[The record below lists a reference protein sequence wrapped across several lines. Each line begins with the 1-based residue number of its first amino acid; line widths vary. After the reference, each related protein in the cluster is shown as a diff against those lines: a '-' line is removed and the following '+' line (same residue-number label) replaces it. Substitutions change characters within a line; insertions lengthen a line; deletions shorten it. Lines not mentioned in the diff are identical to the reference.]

1 MKPDRGFLYDNRAL
15 YISSVQLKSHLNLP
29 WQFKYNPKVMS
40 AHKKTS
46 RFHERLNFSKW
57 CQRADEVR
65 QHRRWRA
72 LLVRS
77 AAEDERAN
85 LLLAIE
91 EVKKVRGVLLVAKLD
106 RLSRRCSL
114 LFMLRES
121 GIDIRVAERPSMSKL
136 EFGILAILAEQ
147 ERDFISTRT
156 KQGLEQVKKRGVKL
170 GNPQWQDSIGKAIN
184 ANREK
189 AESHRAKIIGEVE
202 VLRRHGLKTLKELA
216 NGLNYRGITTRTGG
230 KWYPMTVKRVMDSI
244 AA

>member
-1 MKPDRGFLYDNRAL
+1 MIEKFIAYQRVSTKSQGDSGNGLNAQKQLNEEYAK
-15 YISSVQLKSHLNLP
+15 SVSGEIVAS
-29 WQFKYNPKVMS
+29 FTDVES
-40 AHKKTS
+40 GKK
-46 RFHERLNFSKW
+46 
-57 CQRADEVR
+57 
-65 QHRRWRA
+65 
-72 LLVRS
+72 
-77 AAEDERAN
+77 DERAN

-170 GNPQWQDSIGKAIN
+170 GNPQWKDSIGKAID
-184 ANREK
+184 ANRQK
-189 AESHRAKIIGEVE
+189 AGGHRAKIIEELE

-230 KWYPMTVKRVMDSI
+230 KWHPMTVKRVLDSK

>member
-1 MKPDRGFLYDNRAL
+1 MTEAGALRAA
-15 YISSVQLKSHLNLP
+15 SVTFELP
-29 WQFKYNPKVMS
+29 VQSKYAPKVMS
-40 AHKKTS
+40 AYKKTS
-46 RFHERLNFSKW
+46 RFHERFNFFKMVPKGRRS
-57 CQRADEVR
+57 ATA
-65 QHRRWRA
+65 RRWRA

-77 AAEDERAN
+77 VAEDERAN

-170 GNPQWQDSIGKAIN
+170 GNPQWKDSIGKAID
-184 ANREK
+184 ANRQK
-189 AESHRAKIIGEVE
+189 AEDHRAKIIKEVE

-230 KWYPMTVKRVMDSI
+230 KWYPMTVKRVLDSK

>member
-1 MKPDRGFLYDNRAL
+1 MVVLELFLWFSLCMSEKFIAYQRVSTKSQGDSGNGLNAQ
-15 YISSVQLKSHLNLP
+15 VQLNEEYAKSVSGEIVAS
-29 WQFKYNPKVMS
+29 FTDVES
-40 AHKKTS
+40 GKK
-46 RFHERLNFSKW
+46 
-57 CQRADEVR
+57 
-65 QHRRWRA
+65 
-72 LLVRS
+72 
-77 AAEDERAN
+77 DERSN

-156 KQGLEQVKKRGVKL
+156 KQGLEQVKKRGIKL
-170 GNPQWQDSIGKAIN
+170 GNPKWKESIGKAID
-184 ANREK
+184 ANRQK
-189 AESHRAKIIGEVE
+189 AGDHRAKIIDEVE

-230 KWYPMTVKRVMDSI
+230 KWYPMTVKRVLDAK

>member
-1 MKPDRGFLYDNRAL
+1 MIEKFIAYQRVSTKSQGDSGNGLNAQKQLNEEYAK
-15 YISSVQLKSHLNLP
+15 SVSGEIVAS
-29 WQFKYNPKVMS
+29 FTDVES
-40 AHKKTS
+40 GKK
-46 RFHERLNFSKW
+46 
-57 CQRADEVR
+57 
-65 QHRRWRA
+65 
-72 LLVRS
+72 
-77 AAEDERAN
+77 DERDN

-91 EVKKVRGVLLVAKLD
+91 QVKKVRGVLLVAKLD

-170 GNPQWQDSIGKAIN
+170 GNPQWKESIGKAID
-184 ANREK
+184 ANRRK
-189 AESHRAKIIGEVE
+189 AGGHRAKIIKEVE
-202 VLRRHGLKTLKELA
+202 VLRHHGLKTLKELA

-230 KWYPMTVKRVMDSI
+230 KWYPMTVKRVLDSK

>member
-1 MKPDRGFLYDNRAL
+1 MLIMIALELFLWFSLCMIEKFIAYQRVSTKSQGDSGNGLNAQKQL
-15 YISSVQLKSHLNLP
+15 NEEYAKSVSGEIVAS
-29 WQFKYNPKVMS
+29 FTDVES
-40 AHKKTS
+40 GKK
-46 RFHERLNFSKW
+46 
-57 CQRADEVR
+57 
-65 QHRRWRA
+65 
-72 LLVRS
+72 
-77 AAEDERAN
+77 DERDN

-91 EVKKVRGVLLVAKLD
+91 QVKKVRGVLLVAKLD

-170 GNPQWQDSIGKAIN
+170 GNPQWKESIGKAID
-184 ANREK
+184 ANRRK
-189 AESHRAKIIGEVE
+189 AGGHRAKIIKEVE
-202 VLRRHGLKTLKELA
+202 VLRHHGLKTLKELA

-230 KWYPMTVKRVMDSI
+230 KWYPMTVKRVLDSK

>member
-1 MKPDRGFLYDNRAL
+1 MSEKFIAYQRVSTKSQGDSGNGLKAQQQLNEEYAC
-15 YISSVQLKSHLNLP
+15 SVSGEIVAS
-29 WQFKYNPKVMS
+29 FTDVES
-40 AHKKTS
+40 GKK
-46 RFHERLNFSKW
+46 
-57 CQRADEVR
+57 
-65 QHRRWRA
+65 
-72 LLVRS
+72 
-77 AAEDERAN
+77 DERAN

-156 KQGLEQVKKRGVKL
+156 KQGLEQVKKRGIKL
-170 GNPQWQDSIGKAIN
+170 GNPQWEESIGKAID
-184 ANREK
+184 ANRQK
-189 AESHRAKIIGEVE
+189 AGDHRAKIIEELE

-230 KWYPMTVKRVMDSI
+230 KWHPMTVKRVLDSK

>member
-1 MKPDRGFLYDNRAL
+1 MIEKFIAYQRVSTKSQGDAGNGLNAQKQLNEEYAD
-15 YISSVQLKSHLNLP
+15 SVSGEIVAS
-29 WQFKYNPKVMS
+29 FTDVES
-40 AHKKTS
+40 GKK
-46 RFHERLNFSKW
+46 
-57 CQRADEVR
+57 
-65 QHRRWRA
+65 
-72 LLVRS
+72 
-77 AAEDERAN
+77 DERAN

-156 KQGLEQVKKRGVKL
+156 KQGLEQVKKRGIKL
-170 GNPQWQDSIGKAIN
+170 GNPKWKESIGKAIDT
-184 ANREK
+184 NRQK
-189 AESHRAKIIGEVE
+189 AEGHRAKIIDEIE
-202 VLRRHGLKTLKELA
+202 VLRRHGLKTLNELS

-230 KWYPMTVKRVMDSI
+230 KWYPMTVKRVLDLK

>member
-1 MKPDRGFLYDNRAL
+1 MIEKFIAYQRVSTKSQGDSGNGLNAQKQLNEGYAC
-15 YISSVQLKSHLNLP
+15 SVSGEIVAS
-29 WQFKYNPKVMS
+29 FTDVES
-40 AHKKTS
+40 GKK
-46 RFHERLNFSKW
+46 
-57 CQRADEVR
+57 
-65 QHRRWRA
+65 
-72 LLVRS
+72 
-77 AAEDERAN
+77 DERAN

-91 EVKKVRGVLLVAKLD
+91 QVKQVKGVLLVAKLD

-147 ERDFISTRT
+147 EREFISTRT

-170 GNPQWQDSIGKAIN
+170 GNPQWQDSIGKAIK
-184 ANREK
+184 ANRQK
-189 AESHRAKIIGEVE
+189 AGDHRAKIVEEVE

-230 KWYPMTVKRVMDSI
+230 KWYPMTVKRVLDSK
-244 AA
+244 AAKLMAESRC

>member
-1 MKPDRGFLYDNRAL
+1 MIEKFIAYQRVSTKSQGDSGNGLNAQKQLNEEYAK
-15 YISSVQLKSHLNLP
+15 SVSGEIVAS
-29 WQFKYNPKVMS
+29 FTDVES
-40 AHKKTS
+40 GKK
-46 RFHERLNFSKW
+46 
-57 CQRADEVR
+57 
-65 QHRRWRA
+65 
-72 LLVRS
+72 
-77 AAEDERAN
+77 DERAN
-85 LLLAIE
+85 LLLAID

-156 KQGLEQVKKRGVKL
+156 KQGLQQVKLRGIKL
-170 GNPQWQDSIGKAIN
+170 GNPKWKESIDKAID
-184 ANREK
+184 ANRQK
-189 AESHRAKIIGEVE
+189 AGNHRAKIAEEVE

-230 KWYPMTVKRVMDSI
+230 KWYPMTVKRVLDSRSV
-244 AA
+244 

>member
-1 MKPDRGFLYDNRAL
+1 MSEKFIAYQRVSTKSQGDAGNGLNAQKQLNEEYAD
-15 YISSVQLKSHLNLP
+15 SVSGEIIAS
-29 WQFKYNPKVMS
+29 FTDVES
-40 AHKKTS
+40 GKK
-46 RFHERLNFSKW
+46 
-57 CQRADEVR
+57 
-65 QHRRWRA
+65 
-72 LLVRS
+72 
-77 AAEDERAN
+77 DERAN

-156 KQGLEQVKKRGVKL
+156 KQGLEQVKKRGIKL
-170 GNPQWQDSIGKAIN
+170 GNPKWKESIGKAIDT
-184 ANREK
+184 NRQK
-189 AESHRAKIIGEVE
+189 AGDHRAKIIKEVE

-230 KWYPMTVKRVMDSI
+230 KWYPMTVKRVLDST

>member
-1 MKPDRGFLYDNRAL
+1 MVVLASFLWFSLCMIEKFIAYQRVSTKSQGDSGNGLNAQKQL
-15 YISSVQLKSHLNLP
+15 NEEYANSVSGEIVAS
-29 WQFKYNPKVMS
+29 YTDVES
-40 AHKKTS
+40 GKK
-46 RFHERLNFSKW
+46 
-57 CQRADEVR
+57 
-65 QHRRWRA
+65 
-72 LLVRS
+72 
-77 AAEDERAN
+77 DERAN

-136 EFGILAILAEQ
+136 EFGILALLAEE

-170 GNPQWQDSIGKAIN
+170 GNPQWKESIGKAID
-184 ANREK
+184 ANRQK
-189 AESHRAKIIGEVE
+189 AEGHRAKIIEEVE
-202 VLRRHGLKTLKELA
+202 VLRRHGLKTLQELA

-230 KWYPMTVKRVMDSI
+230 TWYPMTVKRVLDSR
-244 AA
+244 AT